1 MPRHSVFMMVSPS
14 TEEHSLNWEGGG
26 AGSVD
31 GNGKEGPEQM
41 EQIENN
47 VSVTEGRDAPEAC
60 FINNKD
66 IIVIYQFLKIISQC
80 AGVAFLRRRPEFG
93 FQSVFLAL
101 HVRSEKNKG
110 RIGL

>member
-1 MPRHSVFMMVSPS
+1 
-14 TEEHSLNWEGGG
+14 
-26 AGSVD
+26 
-31 GNGKEGPEQM
+31 M

-60 FINNKD
+60 FINNKE
-66 IIVIYQFLKIISQC
+66 IIVIYQFLKIISHC
-80 AGVAFLRRRPEFG
+80 AGLAFLRRHPEFG

-110 RIGL
+110 KIGL

>member
-1 MPRHSVFMMVSPS
+1 
-14 TEEHSLNWEGGG
+14 
-26 AGSVD
+26 
-31 GNGKEGPEQM
+31 M

-47 VSVTEGRDAPEAC
+47 VSVTEGRDAPQAC
-60 FINNKD
+60 FINNKE

-101 HVRSEKNKG
+101 HVSSEKNKG